1 MRYDTSI
8 HMSLNESIRQ
18 IGSRE
23 HAISII
29 ENIVNDIFH
38 RADVLLE
45 SEEFFIEF
53 YADYKNK
60 LNLMLSESV
69 MTEDQFNEVLY
80 PLIVEGLWS
89 KLMGEK
95 LPTDEFK
102 AKIDAIHNLA
112 NQAYRGS
119 KEGNTE
125 LQGKAQEF
133 RSRMVNKLKQEYM
146 EKAKNQGGLRG
157 FGRRLMDKLGGSS
170 VFKALGAKPYTELE
184 LEGPYRNPEKG
195 TQRKNEVIQSYLSNA
210 REKVKENQ
218 KQREKEKI
226 KAHIDNT
233 THPTNKINQSK
244 KEDKRMIREPDQSIV
259 SEPKTPDILPWEE
272 RARLNA
278 NAEADKKAKET
289 SEGRR
294 DRKGRYVRRTKPT
307 TEGENSSYLPGFE
320 P

>member
-102 AKIDAIHNLA
+102 AKIDSIHDLA

-119 KEGNTE
+119 KEGNVE
-125 LQGKAQEF
+125 LQRKAEEF
-133 RSRMVNKLKQEYM
+133 RTKMTDKLKQEYM

-157 FGRRLMDKLGGSS
+157 FGRKLMDKLGGSS
-170 VFKALGAKPYTELE
+170 AFKALGAKPYTELE

-195 TQRKNEVIQSYLSNA
+195 LKLQQQEKERHISNA
-210 REKVKENQ
+210 KESLRKRKTPIVNQ
-218 KQREKEKI
+218 EPLI
-226 KAHIDNT
+226 NT
-233 THPTNKINQSK
+233 SDETTS
-244 KEDKRMIREPDQSIV
+244 V
-259 SEPKTPDILPWEE
+259 SAKTPDYF
-272 RARLNA
+272 
-278 NAEADKKAKET
+278 DKET
-289 SEGRR
+289 R
-294 DRKGRYVRRTKPT
+294 DRLQRVTKANEIGRNIKGQMLPT
-307 TEGENSSYLPGFE
+307 GHAKSGQAKKRSGREDQGSLF
-320 P
+320 